1 MPIAF
6 PTKISNFSKV
16 ALLKFFENAQKVEIL
31 LKTTKVLYLVKFRT
45 HIEKKLKNKIQV
57 AKWARSWQQ
66 HPDPVNFYPWPLKK
80 TMLLVPS
87 GLLKSLMQ

>member
-1 MPIAF
+1 MMPIAF

-45 HIEKKLKNKIQV
+45 HIEKKI
-57 AKWARSWQQ
+57 
-66 HPDPVNFYPWPLKK
+66 KK
-80 TMLLVPS
+80 
-87 GLLKSLMQ
+87 